1 MDTNNETS
9 EQARNEQIG
18 GLAGMS
24 AGMLAGARIGSVL
37 IPIPVVGT
45 FLGGLFGGVAGT
57 ELGKRIGPA
66 LINAGTAF
74 VQTITTAP
82 QTEAKAGGED
92 GASEAS
98 A

>member
-1 MDTNNETS
+1 METNS
-9 EQARNEQIG
+9 ENSDQARNEQVG
-18 GLAGMS
+18 GLAGMG

-66 LINAGTAF
+66 IINAGTAF
-74 VQTITTAP
+74 IQSMTTPP
-82 QTEAKAGGED
+82 QPEAKAGGED
-92 GASEAS
+92 GAEAS

>member
-1 MDTNNETS
+1 METNS
-9 EQARNEQIG
+9 ENSDQARNEQVG
-18 GLAGMS
+18 GLAGMG

-66 LINAGTAF
+66 IINAGMAF
-74 VQTITTAP
+74 IQTVTTAP

-92 GASEAS
+92 GAEAS

>member
-1 MDTNNETS
+1 METNKENT

-18 GLAGMS
+18 GLAGMG
-24 AGMLAGARIGSVL
+24 AGMLAGARVGTML

-57 ELGKRIGPA
+57 EIGKRIGPA

-74 VQTITTAP
+74 LQTVTTAP
-82 QTEAKAGGED
+82 QAEPKAGGED
-92 GASEAS
+92 SAAEAS